1 MEIHVLGPVGL
12 VLQERRIGLGSDKA
26 RLALAALA
34 LEVGRPVPLDTLVD
48 RLWDTPPSRAREN
61 VHTYISRIRRTI
73 RTAASTAP
81 ELSAPSIDHRTHT
94 YTLVADP
101 DAVDWHRYRRLAE
114 RAGVVS
120 AEGDDVRAAELMREA
135 ECLWEEPLAGL
146 PGLWPER
153 VRTSLA
159 ERRRGIV
166 ATRIAVE
173 LRLGRFTE
181 MAGELSSLVEQY
193 PSDETLAG
201 QLMTAH
207 YGSGRHA
214 EALLLYQRV
223 RRILSVGFGTD
234 PGEELV
240 RIHQHILGRAPVRV
254 LTGQTAPAS
263 ADRTPEPRSGFHPM
277 AGHLPQQTALIG
289 RHEEM
294 GRIRAAMDTPSE
306 HGSVVTLESISG
318 MAGVGKS
325 ALAMGA
331 ARELGDRFADH
342 LYLNLRAHT
351 SGQDP
356 LEPADALATLLR
368 MLDVPPQSIPTDVD
382 ERAAL
387 WRKALGHRRALIIL
401 DDAAG
406 PEQVRPLLPGAGE
419 CFTLVT
425 SRRRLVGL
433 PGGRALAL
441 DVLPAGDAVELFR
454 EFAGLRSAVDDGEDA
469 ETITQIVRLCGYLPL
484 AIEIAANRLSAHP
497 SWNLAVLGERL
508 SRSDGRLAE
517 IRDGYSEI
525 TRAFEVSYQ
534 TLTAEEQ
541 STFRLL
547 SLQVGP
553 EFGLSAAAALLGRP
567 VADTERLLE
576 SLIQC
581 HLLLEP
587 VPNRFQF
594 HDLLG
599 EYAHLLCAG
608 QDPEDHREA
617 ARRRLAGHYLRTADH
632 CDRLLYPRRIRLSV
646 REFTAHV
653 PDSVLL
659 DPTASVRVHTPAD
672 ASEALAWFVAERVNL
687 LGVEEHLRT
696 QGPRSQAALLSH
708 VLAGFLD
715 SECYWTDS
723 VRLHGAA
730 AEFWSGNTGG
740 SGGDGP
746 GRGRHEAGLCRALL
760 DLATAYMATSLYA
773 QAEQAAT
780 DALRLARAVHDAAAE
795 AEALRELGILYWHM
809 SQYERALDFHKES
822 LALCA
827 RTGDQWRLARCRN
840 NIAICLL
847 YFGEHDVSMT
857 YVQDAISGF
866 RAADDPRMLAK
877 TMNNLGTLHL
887 HMGDPDL
894 ARQTLE
900 QALRIAERAGN
911 RSDRA
916 TLRINLAEI
925 LASSGDPH
933 TALTMYRTALPIFR
947 ELADRKNEAI
957 TLTRLGDVYHHV
969 SQTEHAV
976 THLQQ
981 ALALSRSIGATLEEI
996 QAERLLGKCE
1006 FALGHADD
1014 AVRHLESA
1022 RESARR
1028 IHAPEEEGLA
1038 EAILA
1043 EIRKSNTDDCE
1054 SNASIGHPDP

>member
-12 VLQERRIGLGSDKA
+12 VLHERRIGLGSDKA

-48 RLWDTPPSRAREN
+48 RLWDDPPSRAREN

-73 RTAASTAP
+73 RTAAAAAP
-81 ELSAPSIDHRTHT
+81 ELRAPSIDHRTHT
-94 YTLVADP
+94 YTLVADR
-101 DAVDWHRYRRLAE
+101 DSVDWHRYRRLAE

-120 AEGDDVRAAELMREA
+120 AEGDDVRAAGLMREA
-135 ECLWEEPLAGL
+135 ECMWQEPLAGL

-159 ERRRGIV
+159 EHRRGIV

-223 RRILSVGFGTD
+223 RRILSADFGTD

-240 RIHQHILGRAPVRV
+240 RIHQHILGRAPVRE
-254 LTGQTAPAS
+254 LTGQTAPEPAVR
-263 ADRTPEPRSGFHPM
+263 AAEPRAGFRRVT
-277 AGHLPQQTALIG
+277 GHLPRQTALIG

-294 GRIRAAMDTPSE
+294 GRIRAAMDTASE

-331 ARELGDRFADH
+331 ADKLGDRFPDH
-342 LYLNLRAHT
+342 LYLNLRAHAA
-351 SGQDP
+351 GQEP

-406 PEQVRPLLPGAGE
+406 PEQVRPLLPGAAE

-441 DVLPAGDAVELFR
+441 DVLPPDDAVELFR
-454 EFAGLRSAVDDGEDA
+454 EFAGLRATDDGDDTGDIA
-469 ETITQIVRLCGYLPL
+469 EIVRLCGYLPL

-547 SLQVGP
+547 SLHVGP
-553 EFGLSAAAALLGRP
+553 EFGLSAAAALLGRT
-567 VADTERLLE
+567 VTGTERLLE
-576 SLIQC
+576 SLLQC

-608 QDPEDHREA
+608 QDPEEQREA
-617 ARRRLAGHYLRTADH
+617 ARQRLAGHYLRTADH
-632 CDRLLYPRRIRLSV
+632 CDRLLYPRRIRLEAA
-646 REFTAHV
+646 EFTAGTS
-653 PDSVLL
+653 DSTPL
-659 DPTASVRVHTPAD
+659 DPTACVRGHAPAD

-687 LGVEEHLRT
+687 LGVEEYLRT
-696 QGPRSQAALLSH
+696 HDPRSQAALLSH

-730 AEFWSGNTGG
+730 AEFWSGNVDR

-773 QAEQAAT
+773 HAERAAT
-780 DALRLARAVHDAAAE
+780 DALRLARVVHDADAE

-809 SQYERALDFHKES
+809 SQYERALDFHKQS

-847 YFGEHDVSMT
+847 YFGEHDASMT
-857 YVQDAISGF
+857 YVQNAISGF

-877 TMNNLGTLHL
+877 TMNNLGTLYL
-887 HMGDPDL
+887 HMGDPEL
-894 ARQTLE
+894 ARQTME

-916 TLRINLAEI
+916 TLQINLAEI

-933 TALTMYRTALPIFR
+933 TALAMYRTALPIFR
-947 ELADRKNEAI
+947 KLADRKNEAI

-1006 FALGHADD
+1006 FALGHVDV

-1022 RESARR
+1022 RDSARR

-1038 EAILA
+1038 EAALA
-1043 EIRKSNTDDCE
+1043 EIHRKRSE
-1054 SNASIGHPDP
+1054 PNAIDRD